1 MATFAVFSSS
11 ARLLQFALEACAP
24 IWDGC
29 YRQTHCEK
37 FPLLS
42 KPLHNSN
49 LYLRVLINNDIGP
62 SPNLGW
68 VGTVW
73 ILGSAVGFLLVGRL
87 SDIFGRKWMVIGTT
101 VLSIIGNIVGAM
113 AHSIETLIAAN
124 ACNGVAAAGQLSFGI
139 VLGELVPNK
148 QRGPI
153 VTLVFMSSLPFAVF
167 GPIIARKFI
176 DSTVAGWRWSYYL
189 GIILGVI
196 TIVLYQFL
204 YHPPTYSQLHVN
216 GKTKWQAFKE
226 LDFIGIFLY
235 IAGCVLFLIGLS
247 WGGQVYSWTSAPVLC
262 TIIIGIL
269 TLVAFGLY
277 GKSPPSSC
285 V

>member
-1 MATFAVFSSS
+1 V
-11 ARLLQFALEACAP
+11 L
-24 IWDGC
+24 IWDGY
-29 YRQTHCEK
+29 YRQTHCENSS
-37 FPLLS
+37 PPPPS
-42 KPLHNSN
+42 SQVHNSDSQ
-49 LYLRVLINNDIGP
+49 LRVLINNDIGP

-73 ILGSAVGFLLVGRL
+73 ILGSAIGFLLVGRL
-87 SDIFGRKWMVIGTT
+87 SDIFGRKWMMVGTT
-101 VLSIIGNIVGAM
+101 ILSIIGNIVGAT
-113 AHSIETLIAAN
+113 AHSINTLIAAN

-189 GIILGVI
+189 GIIFGVI
-196 TIVLYQFL
+196 TVVLYQFL

-226 LDFIGIFLY
+226 LDFIGIFLF

-247 WGGQVYSWTSAPVLC
+247 WGGQVYSWKSAPVLC
-262 TIIIGIL
+262 TLIIGIL

-277 GKSPPSSC
+277 GKITQTHSLWLH
-285 V
+285 